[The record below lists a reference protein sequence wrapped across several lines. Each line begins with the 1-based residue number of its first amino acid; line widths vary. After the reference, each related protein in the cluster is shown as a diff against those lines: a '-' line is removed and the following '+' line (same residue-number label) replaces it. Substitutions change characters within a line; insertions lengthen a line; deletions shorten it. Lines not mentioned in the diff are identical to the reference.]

1 MSIIQKLQSILWKS
15 FSDEFVAFHL
25 PQSRT
30 NGLLCTQVSFL
41 HQSETVFIQLMKSML
56 ILWKPFLPGA
66 IHVGSE
72 RDGDDKWVIR
82 RVTKQRRT
90 LGS

>member
-1 MSIIQKLQSILWKS
+1 VIDSVEKLFEVEINHPA
-15 FSDEFVAFHL
+15 VAC
-25 PQSRT
+25 
-30 NGLLCTQVSFL
+30 GDVLLRLSYR
-41 HQSETVFIQLMKSML
+41 LMCRS
-56 ILWKPFLPGA
+56 
-66 IHVGSE
+66 IHVASE